1 LGYLVQ
7 SVVDSP
13 DTGGAKAW
21 ARSGVDLVTVVEGVD
36 PASRGLVEVDG
47 AAGIQAADLV
57 TGFSLT
63 DHVCVRR
70 QCDSTNDG
78 ATLRV
83 LLGWAKVSGKTWGT
97 TGANAQMV
105 GAQDEGGFGL
115 EESKELRGLT
125 AAEGDTAW
133 TAAALAGPARV
144 MGSRQYL
151 LDGARAVIRQSVKRS
166 YVETTGADATV
177 IKIRSVGDSGKGLVR
192 VWPRRSDTAKT
203 TLTTGSGAAVSG
215 TTYTFPGDTGAT
227 TLVHVE
233 CVVDDH
239 GDGTFSVMQIL
250 AQNAEVLEVWASAY
264 TYYYSVRK
272 MFTRTSDDQVKLVT
286 YTKYVAMRSTEKK
299 AWDAIQG
306 WAPSPANANHKIVEG
321 SDGVVQKGKYQ
332 FLATWLTLDATI
344 TTGGVRDWEALPAA
358 AP

>member
-1 LGYLVQ
+1 
-7 SVVDSP
+7 
-13 DTGGAKAW
+13 
-21 ARSGVDLVTVVEGVD
+21 VDLVTVVEGVD

-47 AAGIQAADLV
+47 AAGILAADLV

-63 DHVCVRR
+63 SHTCVRR

-97 TGANAQMV
+97 DAQMV

-115 EESKELRGLT
+115 GESKEVRGLT

-133 TAAALAGPARV
+133 TAAAAAGVANRV
-144 MGSRQYL
+144 VGSRQYL

-299 AWDAIQG
+299 AWDAIKD
-306 WAPSPANANHKIVEG
+306 WSPANANVKIVEG

-344 TTGGVRDWEALPAA
+344 TTGGVRDWAALPAA